1 MMPPKIPDYV
11 KEKAIKLRVE
21 KKLTDSE
28 IAEMLS
34 VSIGKVSEWLKDYPA
49 RPREKVRTPAQLD
62 ADQLARDRAAAKR
75 QEAYDE
81 GWEQAPELF
90 KDIVFHHFICMYLA
104 EGYKKSRNDVAIANS
119 DPDIMTMAHYFM
131 KLYAN
136 PENTMEY
143 RIQIHIDQDED
154 EIKQFWGDLMDICP
168 DEVKTMRK
176 SNSGKLSGRNWCSQ
190 YGVLTIRIGDTT
202 FRSKLEAW
210 IDYLKKQ
217 WLDRFGKV

>member
-28 IAEMLS
+28 IAERLQVPELTIS
-34 VSIGKVSEWLKDYPA
+34 GWLEDYPLY
-49 RPREKVRTPAQLD
+49 PDSTPARKAAYQ
-62 ADQLARDRAAAKR
+62 ANRDRAAAKR

-176 SNSGKLSGRNWCSQ
+176 SNSGKLSGRNWRSQ